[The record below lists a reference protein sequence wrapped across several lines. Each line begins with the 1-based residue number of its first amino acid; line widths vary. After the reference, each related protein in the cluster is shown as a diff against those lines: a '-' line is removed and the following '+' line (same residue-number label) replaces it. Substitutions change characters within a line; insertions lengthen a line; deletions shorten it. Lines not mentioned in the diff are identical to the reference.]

1 MAGGTMT
8 GSETRAPLASAGLGP
23 ALVQGNTMEADI
35 ASAVARD
42 ALARELGLESA
53 LELSLRLVISHPG
66 VSTALVGYSDMEQL
80 ESAIRWTERG
90 PLSPDQVN
98 RVVEAASR

>member
-1 MAGGTMT
+1 MDYD
-8 GSETRAPLASAGLGP
+8 LASAVGR
-23 ALVQGNTMEADI
+23 E
-35 ASAVARD
+35 

-80 ESAIRWTERG
+80 ESAIRWAERG
-90 PLSPDQVN
+90 PLSEDQVR
-98 RVVEAASR
+98 RVVQAAQT